1 MLQDIAAY
9 SLVATYR
16 SGNPKSHKYKRERVR
31 MSACFHSDTTK
42 MILVR
47 LTLGDLPWMSSVRF
61 LFVGLLNSLHKIE
74 IQFYGLAQKWGIDW
88 YIRILKIEFTDT

>member
-47 LTLGDLPWMSSVRF
+47 LTLGDLP
-61 LFVGLLNSLHKIE
+61 
-74 IQFYGLAQKWGIDW
+74 
-88 YIRILKIEFTDT
+88 